1 MKFLEYQ
8 AKAGQLWKTL
18 IYRSLKLTWMV
29 RLRKL
34 FLVVRLL
41 FLKWVAQAE
50 NSLQNMVGREM
61 GNFYFYQLLILQ
73 ILTVNPWVL
82 PGIILHL
89 FFCLYTVFQLDYKT
103 LMGKERKIVHIYW
116 CCWNLAVFYVN
127 SRSSWYCTSTILQ

>member
-1 MKFLEYQ
+1 M
-8 AKAGQLWKTL
+8 
-18 IYRSLKLTWMV
+18 TWMV

-61 GNFYFYQLLILQ
+61 GNFYFYQFLILQ
-73 ILTVNPWVL
+73 ILTVNPCVL

-89 FFCLYTVFQLDYKT
+89 FFFVYTLFSNWIIKLLWGRREK
-103 LMGKERKIVHIYW
+103 
-116 CCWNLAVFYVN
+116 
-127 SRSSWYCTSTILQ
+127 